1 MICRHCCQLQV
12 TRDLPILTPY
22 KIWAVAEGGA
32 ATGQWKVGSPSDCRP
47 IWISWTVS
55 TAANLLYYGDSVVT
69 DVNGPDF
76 SRGTQ
81 GCLPAVAQ
89 DAKTGQV
96 LMLAYMNQEA
106 FDLTVSSGRAVYY
119 SRSRQ
124 RLWHKGEESGH
135 VQVVQQILIDCDAD
149 AIVLRV
155 DQEGAACHKGY
166 RSCFFRELTSEGPQV
181 IAERHVDPKDVYKN
195 PKK

>member
-1 MICRHCCQLQV
+1 M
-12 TRDLPILTPY
+12 
-22 KIWAVAEGGA
+22 
-32 ATGQWKVGSPSDCRP
+32 
-47 IWISWTVS
+47 
-55 TAANLLYYGDSVVT
+55 T

-149 AIVLRV
+149 AILLRV
-155 DQEGAACHKGY
+155 EQEGAACHKGY